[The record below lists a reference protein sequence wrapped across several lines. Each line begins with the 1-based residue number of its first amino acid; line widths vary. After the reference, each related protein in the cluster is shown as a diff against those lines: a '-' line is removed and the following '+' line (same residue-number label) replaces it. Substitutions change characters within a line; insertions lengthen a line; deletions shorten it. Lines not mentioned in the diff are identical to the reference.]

1 MRMSY
6 KQIKWLILIIP
17 TITIGLWEY
26 IRHEYLLSFISMELG
41 NWLTPVIVFLV
52 SILLLTQLF
61 RKMELIQKELN
72 EAKALK
78 AALEER
84 ERLAREIHDGIA
96 QSLFLLNTQV
106 NKIEKAQVTDKIT
119 FEKLKKNIYRM
130 NTDVRQ
136 AIANL
141 RYPATPDSIS
151 WMQGI
156 SSLME
161 ELERESDLK
170 FQLSWDIPEEQ
181 LSVRDKIELLALIRE
196 SLFNIRKH
204 ANATEVRIEGHFAG
218 EGWQCLIMD
227 NGVGFDRKEQFS
239 SDRYGIKMMQDRA
252 AIMNWYFDIERV
264 AMQTIVMIRKEKTM

>member
-26 IRHEYLLSFISMELG
+26 IRHEYLLAYISMELG
-41 NWLTPVIVFLV
+41 NWLTPAIVFLV

-84 ERLAREIHDGIA
+84 EKIAREIHDGIA
-96 QSLFLLNTQV
+96 QSLFLLNTQI
-106 NKIEKAQVTDKIT
+106 NKIEQVQASDKIT

-130 NTDVRQ
+130 NTDARQ

-141 RYPATPDSIS
+141 RYPVTPDSIS

-156 SSLME
+156 SSILE
-161 ELERESDLK
+161 ELERESNLK
-170 FQLSWDIPEEQ
+170 SRVNWDIPEEL
-181 LSVRDKIELLALIRE
+181 LSARDKIELFALIRE

-204 ANATEVRIEGHFAG
+204 ANASEVRIEGHIADK
-218 EGWQCLIMD
+218 GWQCLIMD
-227 NGVGFDRKEQFS
+227 DGVGFDRGEQLS

-252 AIMNWYFDIERV
+252 AAMDWYFNIERV
-264 AMQTIVMIRKEKTM
+264 AAQTIVMIRKEKTM